1 MKERSLESAIQQFRN
16 NIKQSDY
23 VKLGA
28 KGEYLTVPYRIK
40 FVREYFGSRL
50 QLITVSSELTN
61 GSTKFRA
68 SALLDGKELSVGESK
83 MMVNRDKEF
92 EKAQT
97 VAVGRCLSILGFMGN
112 EIATAE
118 EIEDFVKSQVLSFK
132 IKDEDMQRL
141 QESGKGKNH
150 VNKDKTFENGHKI
163 NYPKDEP
170 EEEKKIQTKQT
181 TEQMA
186 NEWIEVLKTTAKH
199 SKTLG
204 QFENNLN
211 DLRKE
216 YLEELQTIWED
227 LIQQQR
233 IEDSYNSLQKQINNR
248 KK

>member
-1 MKERSLESAIQQFRN
+1 MKERTLESAIQQFRN

-50 QLITVSSELTN
+50 QLITFSSELTN

-118 EIEDFVKSQVLSFK
+118 EIADFVKSQVLSIK
-132 IKDEDMQRL
+132 IKDEDMQTL
-141 QESGKGKNH
+141 QEPGKGKHH
-150 VNKDKTFENGHKI
+150 VNKDKTFENGHKV

-186 NEWIEVLKTTAKH
+186 NEWIKVLKTTAEH

-233 IEDSYNSLQKQINNR
+233 IEDSYISLQKQINNR
-248 KK
+248 K

>member
-1 MKERSLESAIQQFRN
+1 MKERTLESAIQQFRN

-50 QLITVSSELTN
+50 QLITFSSELTN

-118 EIEDFVKSQVLSFK
+118 EIADFVKSQVLSIK
-132 IKDEDMQRL
+132 IKDEDMQTL
-141 QESGKGKNH
+141 QEPGKGKHH
-150 VNKDKTFENGHKI
+150 VNKDKTFQNGHKV

-170 EEEKKIQTKQT
+170 EEEKKNT
-181 TEQMA
+181 
-186 NEWIEVLKTTAKH
+186 NKT
-199 SKTLG
+199 
-204 QFENNLN
+204 
-211 DLRKE
+211 
-216 YLEELQTIWED
+216 
-227 LIQQQR
+227 
-233 IEDSYNSLQKQINNR
+233 NNR
-248 KK
+248 TNG